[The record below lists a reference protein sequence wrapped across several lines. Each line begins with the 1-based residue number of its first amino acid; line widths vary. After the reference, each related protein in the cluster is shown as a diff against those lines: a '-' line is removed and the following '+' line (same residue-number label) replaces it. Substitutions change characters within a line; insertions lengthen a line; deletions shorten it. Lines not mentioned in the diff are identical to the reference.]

1 MINYARHDEEFYGI
15 FKLVNGEEVLGKAVA
30 TEDNGET
37 LVFLQDPVSVH
48 AVTKE
53 IGETKVVRGVGFAK
67 WMQMSDKDFF
77 ILREKDII
85 TVASMSKEIVL
96 MYEAYILGED
106 MTSKK
111 MTKNQTDIKQT
122 AGYLGKI
129 NEARALF
136 ERIYKENK
144 S

>member
-1 MINYARHDEEFYGI
+1 
-15 FKLVNGEEVLGKAVA
+15 
-30 TEDNGET
+30 
-37 LVFLQDPVSVH
+37 
-48 AVTKE
+48 
-53 IGETKVVRGVGFAK
+53 
-67 WMQMSDKDFF
+67 MQMSDEDFF

-106 MTSKK
+106 MSSKK